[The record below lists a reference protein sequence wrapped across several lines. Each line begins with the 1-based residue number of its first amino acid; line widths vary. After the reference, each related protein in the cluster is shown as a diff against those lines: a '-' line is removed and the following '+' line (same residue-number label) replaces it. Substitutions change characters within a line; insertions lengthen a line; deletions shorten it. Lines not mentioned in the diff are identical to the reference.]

1 MKKIKLIF
9 RISSDIYHM
18 VPVALL
24 ASTIYIVIDSIWNAI
39 SPAILSMLFE
49 QVANHFK
56 NEAIQYLP
64 TILVYVGLYAIVQ
77 ITQIIGSIADNNGIY
92 EKCNLLLRT
101 KFIRHTGE
109 LSPLYYENHSNLVQI
124 ERVRACITEE
134 VIPNV
139 WRCFIEILGSVITIG
154 GLIYTLMSF
163 DFLLLPLALISVIP
177 ILLIEIFQG
186 KEIHKL
192 KLKQVVNKYK
202 RDDIWKLFIDQ
213 KSIKEMKTYGCG
225 TYLEQKWKF
234 FNNQISEE
242 LISVQR
248 KHAKKKVL
256 MNSLKVLCY
265 VISILLAIYL
275 TFIGRLQVGQL
286 GACFIAFSS
295 TQFFSAQLLSKV
307 GRMIS
312 ILPFAADYYNFIDS
326 GKEEKGLKQANPFTK
341 EIKLENVSFKYPNS
355 TVSVLSDITV
365 SIKNGEKVAIV
376 GENGSGKTT
385 LTKILSGAYPASGGK
400 VLFDNVDS
408 AILDSTTIY
417 NQISVVTQN
426 FIQYHLSL
434 RDNIGL
440 ADPARLD
447 QDIEILHALKSA
459 DANDLLDL
467 PDGLDT
473 YLGREF
479 GGVELSGGQWQRI
492 AIARGFFRKSKILIL
507 DEPTSALDPV
517 IENDLLLKIL
527 ELASDQTTIIVS
539 HRVGLCTNVNRII
552 FMQNGRI
559 TDDGSHEELINKN
572 SDYKKFYYS
581 QQQWYQQSPKE

>member
-1 MKKIKLIF
+1 MKKIKLIL
-9 RISSDIYHM
+9 RISLDIYRM

-24 ASTIYIVIDSIWNAI
+24 ASTIYVVIESIWNAI
-39 SPAILSMLFE
+39 SPAILSVLFD
-49 QVANHFK
+49 QVAK
-56 NEAIQYLP
+56 REAVQYLP
-64 TILVYVGLYAIVQ
+64 TVLVYVVLYAVVQ

-109 LSPLYYENHSNLVQI
+109 LSPLYYEEHSNLVQI
-124 ERVRACITEE
+124 ERARACITEE

-139 WRCFIEILGSVITIG
+139 WRCFIEALGSTMTIG
-154 GLIYTLMSF
+154 GLIYILMSF
-163 DFLLLPLALISVIP
+163 DFILLPLALISVIP
-177 ILLIEIFQG
+177 VLFIEIFQG
-186 KEIHKL
+186 KEIHKV
-192 KLKQVVNKYK
+192 KLKQVVNKNK

-213 KSIKEMKTYGCG
+213 KSIKEMKAYGCG
-225 TYLEQKWKF
+225 TFLKQKWEL
-234 FNNQISEE
+234 FNNQVLEE
-242 LISVQR
+242 LVSVQR
-248 KHAKKKVL
+248 KYAKNKIIV
-256 MNSLKVLCY
+256 NSLKVLCY

-307 GRMIS
+307 GRIIS
-312 ILPFAADYYNFIDS
+312 LLPFATDYYNFIDS
-326 GKEEKGLKQANPFTK
+326 EKEEKCLKQATPFTNG
-341 EIKLENVSFKYPNS
+341 IKLENVFFNYPNS
-355 TVSVLSDITV
+355 TVSVLNDITV
-365 SIKNGEKVAIV
+365 SVKSGEKVAIV

-385 LTKILSGAYPASGGK
+385 LTKILSGAYPASAGK

-408 AILDSTTIY
+408 ISLDKTTIY

-440 ADPARLD
+440 ADPDRLD
-447 QDIEILHALKSA
+447 QDTEILHALKLA

-467 PDGLDT
+467 PEGLDT
-473 YLGREF
+473 CFGREF

-507 DEPTSALDPV
+507 DEPTSALDPI
-517 IENDLLLKIL
+517 IENDLLQKIL
-527 ELASDQTTIIVS
+527 ELASNKTTIIVS
-539 HRVGLCTNVNRII
+539 HRVGLCTNVDRII
-552 FMQNGRI
+552 FMQNGKI
-559 TDDGSHEELINKN
+559 TEDGSHEELINKHGE
-572 SDYKKFYYS
+572 YEKFYYS
-581 QQQWYQQSPKE
+581 QQQWYQQSKSLEE